1 MNPVLIL
8 ECVRNYALSLFFPW
22 WVLILAVMAGLLV
35 YFSLGNQKHHLS
47 VDGSVVKADHWLLFC
62 HISSFSA
69 VALIS
74 VSLMPQEVLTAL
86 FFSCSLFS
94 KGESNVQSMSVL
106 WNVLF
111 YYLSK
116 YSLVLSIALVGTEIR
131 SLLL

>member
-1 MNPVLIL
+1 MGVDPCSNGRFIGVF
-8 ECVRNYALSLFFPW
+8 C
-22 WVLILAVMAGLLV
+22 
-35 YFSLGNQKHHLS
+35 LGNQKHHLS

-116 YSLVLSIALVGTEIR
+116 YS
-131 SLLL
+131 